1 MNYIQITTESNIRV
15 EPTQWA
21 TIKKAITETI
31 QFASENKLECVTL
44 VVRGV
49 ALRINPT
56 SSVEEKVKVYAMAKH
71 TGVTRFLEQQEEN
84 KGLAVN
90 LQVSNE
96 SSILC
101 NFMWF
106 EDDITIDLMPVGGC
120 QIVSVKA
127 HNWNKIS
134 LL

>member
-1 MNYIQITTESNIRV
+1 MNYIQITPESNIRV
-15 EPTQWA
+15 EPTRWA

-49 ALRINPT
+49 ELRINPT
-56 SSVEEKVKVYAMAKH
+56 SSVEEKVKVYATAKH